1 MKARP
6 PAGAAQ
12 VLATATRVVLQVVA
26 EGHSA
31 DEALAGFANHPQR
44 AAIQAIAL
52 GAVRWY
58 LRLAP
63 AVLPLASAGG
73 GELDAR
79 LRVLLVCAVHQLEYS
94 SHSPASSVAA
104 AVDAIRLLDLARAA
118 GLVNAVLRRYLRER
132 VERLAA
138 VDRELTTRHAH
149 PPWLVKALGQAWPN
163 ELEQILAANNE
174 HPPLC
179 LRVDLSRGT
188 VPAYLDELRAAGIE
202 ASSVPGVASA
212 VCLAA
217 ALPVREIP
225 GFAEGRVSVQ
235 DSSAQLAAVLLAPQP
250 GERVLDA
257 CAAPGGK
264 TGALLEQA
272 GGELEL
278 VALDSDAVRLQ
289 RVAGNL
295 ERLQR
300 KAQLVQA
307 DLRAM
312 PDWWDARPFD
322 AILLDAPCS
331 GTGVIRRHPDIKL
344 LRRAADL
351 PRLAATQLEL
361 LQSCWRLLR
370 PGGRLLYCTCSVL
383 PVENQAV
390 IEAFL
395 ASEPGASLAWL
406 PQAANCSPPLRSTS
420 TGWQILPLARAG
432 GDGFYYACLTRA
444 TTAGTA

>member
-1 MKARP
+1 
-6 PAGAAQ
+6 
-12 VLATATRVVLQVVA
+12 
-26 EGHSA
+26 
-31 DEALAGFANHPQR
+31 
-44 AAIQAIAL
+44 
-52 GAVRWY
+52 
-58 LRLAP
+58 
-63 AVLPLASAGG
+63 
-73 GELDAR
+73 
-79 LRVLLVCAVHQLEYS
+79 
-94 SHSPASSVAA
+94 
-104 AVDAIRLLDLARAA
+104 
-118 GLVNAVLRRYLRER
+118 
-132 VERLAA
+132 
-138 VDRELTTRHAH
+138 
-149 PPWLVKALGQAWPN
+149 
-163 ELEQILAANNE
+163 
-174 HPPLC
+174 
-179 LRVDLSRGT
+179 
-188 VPAYLDELRAAGIE
+188 VPAYLDELKAAGIA

-217 ALPVREIP
+217 ALPVQEIP
-225 GFAEGRVSVQ
+225 GFAAGRVSVQ
-235 DSSAQLAAVLLAPQP
+235 DSSAQLAAVLVAPQP

-264 TGALLEQA
+264 SGALLEQA

-307 DLRAM
+307 DLRAA
-312 PDWWDARPFD
+312 PDWWDSRPFD

-344 LRRAADL
+344 LRRATDL

-361 LQSCWRLLR
+361 LRACWRLLR

-395 ASEPGASLAWL
+395 AGEPGASLAQ
-406 PQAANCSPPLRSTS
+406 PPPAANCSPPLRSTS